1 MIYISS
7 KGIFLM
13 ASLQVY
19 NSRGIQ
25 YVRIVE
31 SYRDPVTKKPKT
43 RTIKNLGRKDV
54 LEKDDPNIIERLKAE
69 LQEERDRQENIQRQ
83 EVRNYLSEILESSD
97 FEGAKLQNYGYLV
110 YKKIWKDLKLDY
122 FFDYRQKSD
131 TKIDFS
137 IKDAVFNLSMLRL
150 LMPSS
155 KLKAYENQDKLF
167 GIKEVSLQHIY
178 RTLEFLFKQKDN
190 LQMHLHKKITAMTD
204 RDLSVCFYDVT
215 TLFFE
220 SVEQDALKRF
230 GFSKDNRVNTVQVV
244 LGLLIDKNGIPVY
257 YDLFPGNTSDFRTL
271 EPILEKLKKDFNV
284 KKMIL
289 VADRGLNSKRNL
301 AILRKLGYEYIMAY
315 KIRTATKKV
324 KEMVIDSSSYTK
336 LNNDLSFKETTLT
349 QSISLDGIKHE
360 FTDRFILTY
369 SIKRAKKDEQD
380 RIRLVEKAIKLSESK
395 SMMKSEMKKGG
406 KKYIQ
411 LTLDNVDLEVDTKKI
426 EDDGMYNGYYGVVC
440 SDKDINSLEVL
451 RAYKGLWKIE
461 ESFRVLKSNLEARPM
476 FVWTESSIEGH
487 VMQCFLSLTIQ
498 RLLEYLL
505 RKENLSLSTEE
516 IQTSLRSARLSMI
529 TNEDTNY
536 YLKNESDEN
545 FAKILKSLKLKDI
558 LSVGRETQIKL

>member
-1 MIYISS
+1 
-7 KGIFLM
+7 M
-13 ASLQVY
+13 ASVQVY
-19 NSRGIQ
+19 NSRGIE

-43 RTIKNLGRKDV
+43 RTIKNLGRKTV
-54 LEKDDPNIIERLKAE
+54 LEKDDPNIIEKLKSE
-69 LQEERDRQENIQRQ
+69 LQENRDRQENIQRQ
-83 EVRNYLSEILESSD
+83 EVRNYLSEILSTNTVEA
-97 FEGAKLQNYGYLV
+97 AKIQNYGYLV
-110 YKKIWKDLKLDY
+110 YKKLWKYLNLDY
-122 FFDYRQKSD
+122 FFDYRQKSH

-137 IKDAVFNLSMLRL
+137 VKYAIFNLSMLRL

-155 KLKAYENQDKLF
+155 KLKAYENQNKLF

-190 LQMHLHKKITAMTD
+190 LQKYLHKKISTMTD

-220 SVEQDALKRF
+220 SVKQDVLKNF

-257 YDLFPGNTSDFRTL
+257 YDLFPGNTSDFKTL
-271 EPILEKLKKDFNV
+271 EPVLIKLKKNFNV

-324 KEMVIDSSSYTK
+324 KEMIIDKSSYKK
-336 LNNDLSFKETTLT
+336 LNNDISFKETTLT
-349 QSISLDGIKHE
+349 QSINLDKIKHE

-369 SIKRAKKDEQD
+369 SIKRAKKDRQD
-380 RIRLVEKAIKLSESK
+380 RMRLVEKAIKLSESK

-411 LTLDNVDLEVDTKKI
+411 LILDNIDLEVDSKKI
-426 EDDGMYNGYYGVVC
+426 EDDGMYDGYYGIVC
-440 SDKDINSLEVL
+440 SDDDISSLEVL
-451 RAYKGLWKIE
+451 NAYRGLWKIE
-461 ESFRVLKSNLEARPM
+461 ESFRVLKSNLESRPM
-476 FVWTESSIEGH
+476 YVWTETSIEGH
-487 VMQCFLSLTIQ
+487 VMLCFLSLTIQ

-505 RKENLSLSTEE
+505 KKESLSLSTEK
-516 IQTSLRSARLSMI
+516 IQAALRSANLSMI
-529 TNEDTNY
+529 KNENTNY
-536 YLKNESDEN
+536 YFKNESDEN
-545 FAKILKSLKLKDI
+545 FPKILKSLKLKDI
-558 LSVGRETQIKL
+558 ASVGKETQIKL